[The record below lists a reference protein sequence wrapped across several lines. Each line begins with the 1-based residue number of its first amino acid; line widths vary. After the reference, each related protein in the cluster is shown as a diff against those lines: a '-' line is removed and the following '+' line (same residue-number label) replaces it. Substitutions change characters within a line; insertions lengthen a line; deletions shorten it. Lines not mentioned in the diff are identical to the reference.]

1 MSFNIS
7 SATGH
12 ELRLKM
18 VYSSYTARQN
28 QNSIDNFSHV

>member
-1 MSFNIS
+1 MSFSIS

-18 VYSSYTARQN
+18 ACSSYTARQN
-28 QNSIDNFSHV
+28 QNSIDNFSQV